1 MPHVVFT
8 TDVCDLNGFV
18 GNILIVRVVTFEIG
32 NLLADDQVRNDDS
45 LFDVAIF
52 VKGDPTAVTLQNV
65 RFSFE
70 RIHDTKP
77 DVVRRKPTAE

>member
-1 MPHVVFT
+1 MPHVVVT
-8 TDVCDLNGFV
+8 TDVCDLTGLV
-18 GNILIVRVVTFEIG
+18 GNILVVRVVTFEIG
-32 NLLADDQVRNDDS
+32 KLLADDQVRDDDS

-52 VKGDPTAVTLQNV
+52 VKGDATAMTLQDV
-65 RFSFE
+65 RVSFE